1 MDQAPHEIVSR
12 STSVAQVP
20 GIGPI
25 DESDLTDQ
33 LRFYP
38 TALLHLLRGPA
49 TLPTETY
56 LLKLGV

>member
-1 MDQAPHEIVSR
+1 MSR
-12 STSVAQVP
+12 QKLNDECAVAQVP

-38 TALLHLLRGPA
+38 TALLHLLRPLA
-49 TLPTETY
+49 YYNSQAPENNA
-56 LLKLGV
+56 